1 MRSLGEV
8 LVLLSEYVPAAVNC
22 WVCPTVMNGFT
33 GVTTIDC
40 SGFLFTMS
48 VVELVTKPRVAVMV
62 TVPNCRA
69 VARPALV
76 IDTSVE
82 SEEVQVTRAVKS
94 CVLLSLSFLSP

>member
-1 MRSLGEV
+1 MD
-8 LVLLSEYVPAAVNC
+8 
-22 WVCPTVMNGFT
+22 GFT

-48 VVELVTKPRVAVMV
+48 VVESVTEPKVAVMV
-62 TVPNCRA
+62 AVPNCRA

-82 SEEVQVTRAVKS
+82 SEEVHVTSAVKS
-94 CVLLSLSFLSP
+94 CVLLSL